1 MCTRRSTESKSCYGL
16 LQQVESLDSVV
27 DSVLFLRQLLVVID
41 LVPIFEVS
49 VGPGGSCHVCLAA
62 PGDSWAERKKK
73 KEKEGEKRRTTKTEI
88 SKRPEQTVENNFKTL

>member
-1 MCTRRSTESKSCYGL
+1 MCTRRSTESKSCYDL

-62 PGDSWAERKKK
+62 PGDSWGREK
-73 KEKEGEKRRTTKTEI
+73 KEKRQGGREEK
-88 SKRPEQTVENNFKTL
+88 NNKDRD

>member
-1 MCTRRSTESKSCYGL
+1 M
-16 LQQVESLDSVV
+16 DAVV

-62 PGDSWAERKKK
+62 PGDSWGREK
-73 KEKEGEKRRTTKTEI
+73 KEKKTRRERREEQQRPRLANVQNKPLKTI
-88 SKRPEQTVENNFKTL
+88 SKLYEEH